1 LDKIVD
7 AYLQWR
13 ASRPEIGNLDEEIN
27 ALELQSVPDSP
38 AIKVETK
45 IQSSSRLENGSSR
58 NGARSSDFCYF
69 AAYFLAVAGLLVSD
83 LGRVRV
89 IQNMLSRTPVG
100 AAPKK

>member
-45 IQSSSRLENGSSR
+45 IQSSSRLENGSS
-58 NGARSSDFCYF
+58 GTAL
-69 AAYFLAVAGLLVSD
+69 AAQTSAISPP
-83 LGRVRV
+83 
-89 IQNMLSRTPVG
+89 IS
-100 AAPKK
+100 